1 MPGLLKQ
8 PDVFQPTFWSG
19 IVSIRVE
26 CEACGKVLNAKDESA
41 GKRAK
46 CPDCGNVLQIP
57 NQEIVDAE
65 TDDDG
70 GFGGASSYDDGN
82 ELDDR
87 HPCPACGEE
96 IKKNAAKCRFCGE
109 VFGAGLKTRSKS
121 KSKRGGSYPTADLGK
136 RFLGSLTDGF
146 VGLVFV
152 GPGFLMMALG
162 GGFDDRRQGFGQ
174 QNADPSGLAMAGV
187 GLMLLGVLAMLGL
200 QIYLL
205 VTRSQTIGKYLLK
218 TQIFDYETN
227 EPAGF
232 VKTFLLRIVVNGLIG
247 GIPCVGPIY
256 TLVDILFIFGEE
268 RRCLHDQ
275 LAGTYVVDIS

>member
-1 MPGLLKQ
+1 M
-8 PDVFQPTFWSG
+8 
-19 IVSIRVE
+19 SIRVE

-96 IKKNAAKCRFCGE
+96 IKKKAAKCRFCGE
-109 VFGAGLKTRSKS
+109 VFGAGLKRNSKS
-121 KSKRGGSYPTADLGK
+121 KSNRGGSYPTADLGK
-136 RFLGSLTDGF
+136 RFLGALIDSVAGM
-146 VGLVFV
+146 VFI
-152 GPGFLMMALG
+152 GPGYLMMVAGAEGGRNQQPGGALAIAGFGLFALG
-162 GGFDDRRQGFGQ
+162 
-174 QNADPSGLAMAGV
+174 SLA
-187 GLMLLGVLAMLGL
+187 LLGVNL
-200 QIYLL
+200 YLL
-205 VTRSQTIGKYLLK
+205 VQRSQSIGKYVMK
-218 TQIFDYETN
+218 TQITDYETN
-227 EPAGF
+227 APADF
-232 VKTFLLRIVVNGLIG
+232 VKCFLLRALVNGLIG
-247 GIPCVGPIY
+247 IVPCYGIIDV
-256 TLVDILFIFGEE
+256 LFIFNEDH
-268 RRCLHDQ
+268 RCLHDR